1 MADSIVMKGSQA
13 TRATRAAVFTAL
25 VVPLAALGQVLLTG
39 RALPLTTV
47 AVAAAAVY
55 AVGHAFI
62 GSNRSFARILAVLL
76 PTQLAVGA
84 VFDLG
89 QQACTGPGAPP
100 LGGLKPLVCSGG
112 SIGEF
117 LLDPGSTPAPLAGIP
132 VLAGHLLVAVLAA
145 WALRLG
151 ESALRGQAA
160 AGRTLGELLAGAW
173 RFLRL
178 VTPLPARPVLRLP
191 IPSSTR
197 ERIPAEDVL
206 LRPTLRRGPPACAQA
221 C

>member
-1 MADSIVMKGSQA
+1 MKGSQT

-39 RALPLTTV
+39 LALPLTTV
-47 AVAAAAVY
+47 AVAAAAVF
-55 AVGHAFI
+55 AVGYAFV
-62 GSNRSFARILAVLL
+62 GSDHGLPRILAVLL

-89 QQACTGPGAPP
+89 QRTCAGHGVPP
-100 LGGLKPLVCSGG
+100 VGGLKPLVCSGG

-117 LLDPGSTPAPLAGIP
+117 LLNPGSTPAPLAGLP

-151 ESALRGQAA
+151 ESALRGQAV
-160 AGRTLGELLAGAW
+160 AGRTLGELLSGVW

-178 VTPLPARPVLRLP
+178 TAPQPARPVLRLP
-191 IPSSTR
+191 IPSSSR

-206 LRPTLRRGPPACAQA
+206 LRPALRRGPPVCAPAC
-221 C
+221 